1 MNRTVVRGDPVMLKQ
16 LCPTAMAAMS
26 LAVAVLIAAAPA
38 SAASAY
44 RDRPPMHA
52 GSCGHHSGDRDNWIT
67 SCRTYSYRDSARVY
81 HYVTPRSE
89 PVYPA
94 DAYPFH
100 YEPPLGANGPYPGY
114 EPYDGYE
121 SALGFFF

>member
-1 MNRTVVRGDPVMLKQ
+1 MSKQLSSATVVAASLTV
-16 LCPTAMAAMS
+16 AM
-26 LAVAVLIAAAPA
+26 LIASAPV
-38 SAASAY
+38 SAANAS
-44 RDRPPMHA
+44 RDRPPMQA
-52 GSCGHHSGDRDNWIT
+52 GPCWHHNSERGGWIN

-81 HYVTPRSE
+81 RYVTPRSE
-89 PVYPA
+89 PVYPG